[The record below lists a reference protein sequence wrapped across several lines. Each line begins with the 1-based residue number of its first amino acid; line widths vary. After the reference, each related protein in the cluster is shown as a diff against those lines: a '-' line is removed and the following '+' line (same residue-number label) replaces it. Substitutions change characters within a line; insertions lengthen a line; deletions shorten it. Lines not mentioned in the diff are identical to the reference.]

1 EGLDEALG
9 MRPTRIGW
17 IVLAAGLAGGR
28 GGCFMQWW
36 ANTTCFPLSV
46 GRTPLNSWPNWVVSS
61 FVGTFLAA
69 AFPARLVMIFRNG
82 MPRAYHPLFNLRG
95 FEQASRDKFFI
106 AIEAADPQFDLRR
119 TTAFL
124 QSLAPERVTEVEA

>member
-1 EGLDEALG
+1 ML
-9 MRPTRIGW
+9 P
-17 IVLAAGLAGGR
+17 LAARDLLGRRGALAASVLLAF
-28 GGCFMQWW
+28 CPTWLFM
-36 ANTTCFPLSV
+36 S
-46 GRTPLNSWPNWVVSS
+46 RTAD
-61 FVGTFLAA
+61 GTILAA
-69 AFPARLVMIFRNG
+69 AFTAGLVMIFRNG
-82 MPRAYHPLFNLRG
+82 MPRAYHPIFNLPG